1 MVAKRLAALIAA
13 VALIIG
19 AVALR
24 RSLDD
29 GSAASPVV
37 PGTSDPA
44 QPTAPQSTRIVCITE
59 LAAACDAARGA
70 GAATTVESYADTLGR
85 IESGDIP
92 SIWVT
97 FERINGMAV
106 NPATNQS
113 YYAQPATA
121 LASSQLLLVTPVE
134 RAVAFGELC
143 GGDNSWKCIGTN
155 AGKAWAEIGG
165 DGAWGRLIPGH
176 ADPSRSAVGLLMLG
190 SAAVSYYGAVDMNQ
204 AGINGDLEFG
214 LWFNRLESS
223 IPKNVFGMSSP
234 LDAMLT
240 RKLVSVVG
248 TTHAELAQRASAQL
262 PSLSTT
268 FTGQSAAAIAAA
280 LPDVTISD
288 EIINVMRAALI
299 EATWDP
305 VNPEDLA
312 LPSSGVL
319 RTLRD
324 NWSNLL

>member
-24 RSLDD
+24 RSFD
-29 GSAASPVV
+29 GRSSASPVA

-44 QPTAPQSTRIVCITE
+44 QTAAPQALRIVCISE
-59 LAAACDAARGA
+59 LAAACDAARA
-70 GAATTVESYADTLGR
+70 EGAATTIESYADTLAR
-85 IESGDIP
+85 IEAGDIP
-92 SIWVT
+92 PIWVT
-97 FERINGMAV
+97 FERINGLAV

-113 YYAQPATA
+113 YFAPPAIA
-121 LASSQLLLVTPVE
+121 LASSQLLLVAPIE
-134 RAVAFGELC
+134 RATAFGDLC
-143 GGDNSWKCIGTN
+143 GGASNWTCIGKN
-155 AGKAWAEIGG
+155 AGKSWADIGG
-165 DGAWGRLIPGH
+165 VGAWGRLIPGH
-176 ADPSRSAVGLLMLG
+176 ADPTRSAVGLLMLG
-190 SAAVSYYGAVDMNQ
+190 SAAASYYGAVDMNQ
-204 AGINGDLEFG
+204 AQINGDLEFG

-248 TTHAELAQRASAQL
+248 TTHADLAQRASAQL
-262 PSLSTT
+262 PSLTTT
-268 FTGQSAAAIAAA
+268 FTGQTAAAVAATVPDAA
-280 LPDVTISD
+280 LPD
-288 EIINVMRAALI
+288 EIIKAMTDALI
-299 EATWDP
+299 DATWDP
-305 VNPEDLA
+305 VNPENLA